1 MTPSA
6 PESHYFLSA
15 SQETSSRPRLFRPK
29 ELREY
34 VFPGVG
40 MIMHSLFWVKH
51 TAYLNAIDA
60 DPFHQPNLLL
70 YAQRDD
76 QPMYDEGLLWYCL
89 AARLDDTATVTPTAG
104 IKTVKNWLFA
114 PQYDYDGDIYS
125 RVADELQRI
134 KESGG
139 EYDYAQFVDEVFTS
153 WFVTRCRDRD
163 IDLEDRLKTATT
175 DGTRDPDDE
184 QNWYASVVTGFCEC
198 IGMIVR
204 NHDTLRSHAN
214 LTVIGSTIRFAT
226 QLIIPENEEPMRT
239 LANTRL
245 RFTSDEATALLQA
258 VGGINH
264 GRHFIRSMLF
274 IIYIDSAKQSTSEFR
289 REMRHIYDIVGTKE
303 DAILDAG
310 RKHLDLTRL
319 PPEILSDIQETSFFW
334 LLNFFMADG
343 ETITRNLLN
352 TEDSTIR
359 IQRVKDYF
367 DDEREFA
374 NEFDGFL
381 AKNKAC
387 EEYLPR
393 MLEEISAS
401 ESPRIHRFLTQLYAD
416 IEEGT
421 ATEQTLINLLA
432 VNGTVEQETKN
443 TYLIKQYPSNLNA
456 ASFYGIN
463 PLKNWTETIL
473 ASYDR

>member
-1 MTPSA
+1 MAPSA
-6 PESHYFLSA
+6 PESHYFFSA

-104 IKTVKNWLFA
+104 IKTVKNWLFT

-134 KESGG
+134 KELGG
-139 EYDYAQFVDEVFTS
+139 EYNYTQFVNEVFAS
-153 WFVTRCRDRD
+153 WFVTRCRDRG

-175 DGTRDPDDE
+175 DETYNPENE
-184 QNWYASVVTGFCEC
+184 QNGYTPVVTGFCEC
-198 IGMIVR
+198 IGTIVR

-226 QLIIPENEEPMRT
+226 QLLIPENEVPMRT

-274 IIYIDSAKQSTSEFR
+274 IIYIDSTKQSGSEFR
-289 REMRHIYDIVGTKE
+289 REMRHIYDIVGTE
-303 DAILDAG
+303 ENAILDAG
-310 RKHLDLTRL
+310 RQHLDLTRL
-319 PPEILSDIQETSFFW
+319 PPEILSDLQETSFFW

-374 NEFDGFL
+374 NEFDEFL
-381 AKNKAC
+381 AKSKAC
-387 EEYLPR
+387 KKYLPQ

-416 IEEGT
+416 IEERT

-432 VNGTVEQETKN
+432 VNGTVEQETEE

-473 ASYDR
+473 ASYDS